1 MQSRR
6 ACVCV
11 AAGERVSDGRGG
23 TELEALST
31 SKHRDVR
38 FRALYV
44 RNKLEQDQ
52 RIFAAPDMEEIPVA
66 AGETSRGR
74 RALIKSK
81 RAGEMCFFF
90 FLTQERK

>member
-1 MQSRR
+1 M
-6 ACVCV
+6 
-11 AAGERVSDGRGG
+11 SDGRGG
-23 TELEALST
+23 AELEALST
-31 SKHRDVR
+31 SKHCDAR

-52 RIFAAPDMEEIPVA
+52 RIFPAPDMEEIPVA

-90 FLTQERK
+90 LTQERK

>member
-1 MQSRR
+1 M
-6 ACVCV
+6 
-11 AAGERVSDGRGG
+11 SDGRGG